1 MADVFT
7 KELKHMNMQHI
18 RSKDTKA
25 EAVLR
30 KTLWQKLMMRFY
42 ILKRKVNEC
51 PTLKEFF
58 NVKEQ
63 GEEDIIRRKLKTNLH
78 EKMKM

>member
-1 MADVFT
+1 
-7 KELKHMNMQHI
+7 MNMQHI

-42 ILKRKVNEC
+42 ILERKVNEC
-51 PTLKEFF
+51 PILKESF
-58 NVKEQ
+58 NVKE
-63 GEEDIIRRKLKTNLH
+63 
-78 EKMKM
+78 

>member
-7 KELKHMNMQHI
+7 KELKHMNMQNI

-30 KTLWQKLMMRFY
+30 KTLWQKFMMRVY

-58 NVKEQ
+58 NVKE
-63 GEEDIIRRKLKTNLH
+63 
-78 EKMKM
+78 

>member
-58 NVKEQ
+58 NVKA
-63 GEEDIIRRKLKTNLH
+63 
-78 EKMKM
+78 

>member
-30 KTLWQKLMMRFY
+30 KTLWQKLIMRFY

-63 GEEDIIRRKLKTNLH
+63 GEEDIITLWIQAKA
-78 EKMKM
+78 

>member
-1 MADVFT
+1 MADAFT

-30 KTLWQKLMMRFY
+30 KNSLAEIHDE
-42 ILKRKVNEC
+42 ILYLE
-51 PTLKEFF
+51 TES
-58 NVKEQ
+58 E
-63 GEEDIIRRKLKTNLH
+63 
-78 EKMKM
+78 